1 MNAAQEAIDIVACAA
16 EEARDRAEQLGDRA
30 AALYDDVFGPLLPED
45 PDESMG
51 ATEAEYDAAD
61 AAAAAADAVATI
73 LEATVALME
82 TALAARTAA

>member
-16 EEARDRAEQLGDRA
+16 EEARDQAEQLGERA
-30 AALYDDVFGPLLPED
+30 AALYRDVFGPLPED
-45 PDESMG
+45 PDEHIG

-73 LEATVALME
+73 LEATVTLME
-82 TALAARTAA
+82 ALAARTAA

>member
-30 AALYDDVFGPLLPED
+30 AALYDDMFGPLPED
-45 PDESMG
+45 PDEHIG

-61 AAAAAADAVATI
+61 AAAAAADAVASW
-73 LEATVALME
+73 LEATVTLME
-82 TALAARTAA
+82 ALAARAAA

>member
-16 EEARDRAEQLGDRA
+16 AEARDQAEQLGERA
-30 AALYDDVFGPLLPED
+30 AALYAGVFGPLPED
-45 PDESMG
+45 PDEFIG

-73 LEATVALME
+73 LEATVTLME
-82 TALAARTAA
+82 ALAARTAA

>member
-16 EEARDRAEQLGDRA
+16 EEARDRAEQLGERA
-30 AALYDDVFGPLLPED
+30 AALYDVFGPLPED
-45 PDESMG
+45 PDEHIG

-73 LEATVALME
+73 LEATVTLME
-82 TALAARTAA
+82 ALAARTAA